1 VLVRIL
7 IVAAVALFLFA
18 WVRAVIDVVRRR
30 DIGVGAKVL
39 WAIGMLVLPLIG
51 LLVYTLVRPPSADA
65 R

>member
-1 VLVRIL
+1 MLVRIL